1 MVLLDWTGC
10 STVSQHTAALSFSS
24 HFSSKILPFPC
35 FRSYSYS
42 QLVLLQLF
50 VTSSTS
56 MSAQFAHFAHF
67 ASHMLLI
74 ILWLLLCHT
83 HPPLTYGLL
92 PLPLLLLLQHLLYAT
107 TPPTPPPTRLTA
119 QGAAPAEHSCFSHSS
134 HFSLLLLLC

>member
-1 MVLLDWTGC
+1 MVLLGC
-10 STVSQHTAALSFSS
+10 SGYSTVSQHTAALSFSS
-24 HFSSKILPFPC
+24 HFSSKILQFPC

-56 MSAQFAHFAHF
+56 MSAQFAQFAQF
-67 ASHMLLI
+67 VSHMLLI

-92 PLPLLLLLQHLLYAT
+92 PLPLLLLLQHLPVLYAT

-134 HFSLLLLLC
+134 HFSLLLC